1 MYVTQVKSAPDV
13 MEPLDESIVTEI
25 RSPMPDHCFPLPPD
39 VEAASP
45 KAIASKQE
53 HHGQAVV
60 AAIALLCDGC
70 TDVCIK
76 STLNVPEL
84 RRVAVPTRVRGL
96 ECPGHDEW
104 RMVDE
109 RVKG

>member
-1 MYVTQVKSAPDV
+1 MD
-13 MEPLDESIVTEI
+13 PLDESIVTEI
-25 RSPMPDHCFPLPPD
+25 RSPMPDHCFFLPPD

-60 AAIALLCDGC
+60 AAIAFLCDGC
-70 TDVCIK
+70 TDVCSK
-76 STLNVPEL
+76 SIPNELEL
-84 RRVAVPTRVRGL
+84 RRVTVPTRVRGL

-104 RMVDE
+104 RMANGGGACEGLMASLDP
-109 RVKG
+109 